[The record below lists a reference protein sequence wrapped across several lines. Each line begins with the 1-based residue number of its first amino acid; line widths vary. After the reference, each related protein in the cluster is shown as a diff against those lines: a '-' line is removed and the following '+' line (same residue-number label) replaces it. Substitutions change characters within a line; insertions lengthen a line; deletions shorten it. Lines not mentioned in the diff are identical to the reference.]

1 MKEHPKT
8 RKEAVEGMREIMN
21 IPDELIL
28 KWLEEASTKKEKEDK
43 QE

>member
-21 IPDELIL
+21 IPDDLIL
-28 KWLEEASTKKEKEDK
+28 KWINEALPKKEKEDK
-43 QE
+43 QS